1 MTDKEIYQNATHKER
16 FDMVKKYY
24 GYTDKILENITGN
37 KRKNINAV
45 INREI
50 VPRWILLVNH
60 NFAVER
66 GYVDLE

>member
-1 MTDKEIYQNATHKER
+1 MTDKQTYQNATNKER
-16 FDMVKKYY
+16 FDIMKKHY
-24 GYTDKILENITGN
+24 GYTDAILENITGN

-45 INREI
+45 INRET

-66 GYVDLE
+66 GYLDSE